1 MAYGDAGLSPGGS
14 GATAVREVSYSYE
27 VAERADLG
35 SADDS
40 GVEVAGEQVV
50 ALSDVTIEVPAGR
63 TTAVVGPTGS
73 GKSTLTN
80 VVLRL
85 VDPSGGV
92 VEIDGRD
99 LRTVQ
104 RGGIPSVAT
113 LVAQQTFL
121 FDDSVR
127 GNVTLGQEV
136 DDADLADAL
145 EIAQADGFVAELPDG
160 IDTRVGERGASLSG
174 GQRQRVALARAVIR
188 RPQLLVLDDATSAVD
203 PAIETAILDGLRE
216 RSQGMTVLVV
226 AYRMSTIS
234 MADRVAY
241 LERGHVIDQ
250 GTHTELMGRCEGY
263 QRLVT
268 AYTREAQER
277 AAVAADEETA

>member
-1 MAYGDAGLSPGGS
+1 M
-14 GATAVREVSYSYE
+14 
-27 VAERADLG
+27 
-35 SADDS
+35 
-40 GVEVAGEQVV
+40 
-50 ALSDVTIEVPAGR
+50 
-63 TTAVVGPTGS
+63 
-73 GKSTLTN
+73 
-80 VVLRL
+80 
-85 VDPSGGV
+85 
-92 VEIDGRD
+92 
-99 LRTVQ
+99 
-104 RGGIPSVAT
+104 
-113 LVAQQTFL
+113 
-121 FDDSVR
+121 
-127 GNVTLGQEV
+127 
-136 DDADLADAL
+136 
-145 EIAQADGFVAELPDG
+145 
-160 IDTRVGERGASLSG
+160 
-174 GQRQRVALARAVIR
+174 IR